1 MSVTYSMAGV
11 LAGYFGE
18 NLQVLFQTPWV
29 LMGFSAIF
37 VALAFSM
44 FGYYEIKQRQ
54 STKDSVTRLPDI
66 NQCAG

>member
-1 MSVTYSMAGV
+1 MAGV

-29 LMGFSAIF
+29 LMVFSAIF

-44 FGYYEIKQRQ
+44 FGYYEIH
-54 STKDSVTRLPDI
+54 I
-66 NQCAG
+66 E